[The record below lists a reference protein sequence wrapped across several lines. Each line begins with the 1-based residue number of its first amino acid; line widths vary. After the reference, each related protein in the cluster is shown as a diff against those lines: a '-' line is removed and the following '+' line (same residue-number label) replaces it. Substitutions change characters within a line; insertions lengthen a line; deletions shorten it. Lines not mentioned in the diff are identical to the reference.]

1 MFMTRD
7 DLVVLSV
14 DDDAINLMLLK
25 SLLVRSGMVKEVV
38 EAKNGQEA
46 IDILKSRDDIDIVL
60 LDIIMPVMGGMEML
74 KNVRADTALYQP
86 PIIILTTDETRKVE
100 ALELGANEFVT
111 KPVRSD
117 ELMEKMKSVVV

>member
-1 MFMTRD
+1 MTRD